1 MSLGMEGFGLSTRG
15 AANVA
20 AIWPRIS
27 KAVEER
33 EQLEN
38 PVIDMGT
45 SENMLLHDE
54 LIGVYKKAVQDG
66 LCSKH
71 LSYPNGFTGD
81 QDLIDALAGFFNEYF
96 QPLVPVD
103 KQHIVVAPGV
113 AFSLDALLYN
123 ICEAGDGILIPA
135 PCWNGFDWL
144 VNVRADVHPVFAPV
158 ANLKDVFVASE
169 VLGSLEAAFSQSPR
183 PIKGL
188 LFTNPH
194 NPLGRCYSAAM
205 IESVIKFCDQK
216 KIHFIS
222 DEIYAMSKF
231 TCSDIPAPTA
241 FVSALQLNIKDLGC
255 DPSRVHVI
263 WGLSKDLGSNGL
275 RMGCCVT
282 QMNKP
287 LATGLALSSNTQLS
301 SLTALVTTSLLTSPT
316 LPQFFALSSERLAG
330 AYTNLTKWLKQRE
343 IPYVPANMGC
353 FVFARVA
360 PNANTW
366 EDEATVIQAW
376 ENAGVSVSPGKS
388 YHVPENAKGWARINF
403 ALPPMDLVE
412 ALRRLDS
419 LFSEPYRA

>member
-1 MSLGMEGFGLSTRG
+1 MDGFGLSARG

-27 KAVEER
+27 RAVEER
-33 EQLEN
+33 ERPEN
-38 PVIDMGT
+38 LVIDMGT
-45 SENMLLHDE
+45 SENMLIREE
-54 LIGVYKKAVQDG
+54 LIGLYKNAVQEG
-66 LCSKH
+66 LCRKH
-71 LSYPNGFTGD
+71 LSYPNRFTGD
-81 QDLIDALAGFFNEYF
+81 QDLINALAGFFNQYF
-96 QPLVPVD
+96 EPCIPVD

-113 AFSLDALLYN
+113 AFALDALLYN

-144 VNVRADVHPVFAPV
+144 VNVRAGVHPIV
-158 ANLKDVFVASE
+158 ARVSNLDDVFVPSK
-169 VLGSLEAAFSQSPR
+169 VLESLDLAFSQSSR

-188 LFTNPH
+188 LFTNPQ
-194 NPLGRCYSAAM
+194 NPLGQCYSVEM
-205 IESVIKFCDQK
+205 LEKIIKFCDDR

-222 DEIYAMSKF
+222 DEIYAMSRF
-231 TCSDIPAPTA
+231 AAPDIPTPTP
-241 FVSALQLNIKDLGC
+241 FVSALQLNIEGFFC

-282 QMNKP
+282 QANKH

-301 SLTALVTTSLLTSPT
+301 SLTALVTTSLLASPT
-316 LPQFFALSSERLAG
+316 LPQLFALSSQRLAG
-330 AYTNLTKWLKQRE
+330 AYICITEWLRQHN
-343 IPYVPANMGC
+343 IPFIPANMGC

-366 EDEATVIQAW
+366 EDEANIIQAW
-376 ENAGVSVSPGKS
+376 KTAGVSVSPGKS

-403 ALPPMDLVE
+403 ALAPMDLAE
-412 ALRRLDS
+412 ALRRLNS
-419 LFSEPYRA
+419 VV